1 MIKPIRRIVTGH
13 NARGRSMIASDGPS
27 PHVLTLPGR
36 PDFALTDLWVS
47 GGAPASNAGSADA
60 AKRRITLEPPTNG
73 TIFRV
78 VEFPSDAAAGAFD
91 RQAAFRAMGAGHA
104 MDPDASRHPGMH
116 KTDTVDYAIVLSGEI
131 WALMDEGETLMR
143 AGDTLVQ
150 RGTNHAWS
158 NRSDQP
164 CLVAFILVSAHALG
178 AKPGKPAGKPDKPG
192 SKKVTRAAGRA
203 GRGSSSAR
211 RSRRTTARP
220 RRRPR
225 PR

>member
-13 NARGRSMIASDGPS
+13 TAQGRSVIVSDAPS

-47 GGAPASNAGSADA
+47 DRAPASNVGSADA
-60 AKRRITLEPPTNG
+60 ARRRMSLEPPRNG
-73 TIFRV
+73 TIFRI
-78 VEFPSDAAAGAFD
+78 VEFPPDAAAGGGFD
-91 RQAAFRAMGAGHA
+91 RGAAFRAMGASHA
-104 MDPDASRHPGMH
+104 MDPDASRHPAMH
-116 KTDTVDYAIVLSGEI
+116 RTDTVDYALVLTGEI

-164 CLVAFILVSAHALG
+164 SLVAFVLVSAAPLG
-178 AKPGKPAGKPDKPG
+178 GKGAAPKAVK
-192 SKKVTRAAGRA
+192 RAAARA
-203 GRGSSSAR
+203 GRGSPSR
-211 RSRRTTARP
+211 RPSRRTTARP
-220 RRRPR
+220 RRKPR

>member
-13 NARGRSMIASDGPS
+13 NAQGRSIIASDAPS
-27 PHVLTLPGR
+27 PHVLALPGR

-47 GGAPASNAGSADA
+47 DGAPASNAGSADA
-60 AKRRITLEPPTNG
+60 AKRRMSLEPPRNG
-73 TIFRV
+73 SIFRI
-78 VEFPSDAAAGAFD
+78 VEFPPDAAGGGFD
-91 RQAAFRAMGAGHA
+91 RGAAFRAMGASHA
-104 MDPDASRHPGMH
+104 MDPDASRHPAMH
-116 KTDTVDYAIVLSGEI
+116 RTDTVDYALVLTGEI

-164 CLVAFILVSAHALG
+164 SLVAFVLVSATPLG
-178 AKPGKPAGKPDKPG
+178 GKGAAAKPVK
-192 SKKVTRAAGRA
+192 RAAARA
-203 GRGSSSAR
+203 GRGSPSR
-211 RSRRTTARP
+211 RPSRRTTARP
-220 RRRPR
+220 RRKPR